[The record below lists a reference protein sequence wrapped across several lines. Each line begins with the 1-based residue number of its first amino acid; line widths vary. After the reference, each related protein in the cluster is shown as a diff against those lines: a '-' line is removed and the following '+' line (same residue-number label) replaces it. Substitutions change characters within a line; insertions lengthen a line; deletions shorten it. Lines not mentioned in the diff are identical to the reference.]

1 MHSQQQNFEQKQY
14 ERNGGENSEKGRP
27 RAVHLTDLSATVLI
41 RSFPLKR
48 QQSFFLKKKKKKV

>member
-48 QQSFFLKKKKKKV
+48 QQSFF